1 MSSTT
6 VHSNKKDDKNKPCV
20 AGSVF
25 QPTEKTLE
33 VPPKGQVYEVIS
45 SYIEEQGNIE
55 IPTGNAVVNENGQMQ
70 KEDGTVI
77 VTLNPQA
84 IKDLASYRKQ
94 RDGKEKKLKAEVK
107 VSSKAGAE
115 IGE

>member
-6 VHSNKKDDKNKPCV
+6 VHSDNKNEKNTPCV

-55 IPTGNAVVNENGQMQ
+55 IPAEKDESVLEVSILSPEAIRTIISYK
-70 KEDGTVI
+70 KE
-77 VTLNPQA
+77 
-84 IKDLASYRKQ
+84 
-94 RDGKEKKLKAEVK
+94 RDEKKAKLKEKVK